1 MLGLKLKADL
11 IPLLGNELA
20 VTLPM
25 KAFDVTPQPQKP
37 RDEQGVGA
45 SLSATTPEKE
55 AVPATPSP
63 TIAIGIK
70 DREAVRLLLPRI
82 IEAVGFK
89 GAALLAQTER
99 RDDTEMVTYG
109 DALAY
114 AFVGDFLVLSPDVA
128 AVRHVIDSYLKHE
141 TLSSDHHYRN
151 ATRWQPR
158 QVQAQVYVSP
168 ALMESYNSFARS
180 MTGSVNQKLQEYL
193 LGISPTAEPVSYA
206 LSNEGTG
213 PLHELHVPK
222 TLVTL
227 MVAGLSGASEESTLA
242 LNEAFAQTQL
252 RVISSAEA
260 TYQATQGKGSF
271 GSLDELLSADLLNLD
286 QVAKYGYRIQILT
299 SGDGFEASAVPREYG
314 KTGKMSFFIDHT
326 SVLRGGDHGGGPAT
340 ASDKPV
346 Q

>member
-1 MLGLKLKADL
+1 
-11 IPLLGNELA
+11 
-20 VTLPM
+20 
-25 KAFDVTPQPQKP
+25 
-37 RDEQGVGA
+37 
-45 SLSATTPEKE
+45 
-55 AVPATPSP
+55 
-63 TIAIGIK
+63 
-70 DREAVRLLLPRI
+70 
-82 IEAVGFK
+82 
-89 GAALLAQTER
+89 
-99 RDDTEMVTYG
+99 
-109 DALAY
+109 
-114 AFVGDFLVLSPDVA
+114 
-128 AVRHVIDSYLKHE
+128 
-141 TLSSDHHYRN
+141 
-151 ATRWQPR
+151 
-158 QVQAQVYVSP
+158 VYVSP

-206 LSNEGTG
+206 LSNEGAG

-252 RVISSAEA
+252 RIISSAEA
-260 TYQATQGKGSF
+260 TYQAT
-271 GSLDELLSADLLNLD
+271 LNLD

-340 ASDKPV
+340 ASDKPL